1 MNRFL
6 QFGSTICLMAPLLLS
21 SCASVFN
28 GQTQE
33 VKLRTRQQD
42 AKVYLNGEQEGEG
55 RYTTLT
61 LRRDKLPKQVRV
73 DAEGYK
79 PYYTALVQTD
89 RPWLYYLSWF
99 PFGPPT
105 IFYSVLSDRG
115 PKSYDYKDQYAI
127 TRQTAFPDRGE
138 DEKYMFL
145 EDLAFSVD
153 KEDFDFRYYED
164 YDDFQAQSS
173 PDDRLGLEEDMN
185 FTAEDGRDVMNSIL
199 NRHNYID
206 TTESIFRD
214 KTNTVNLK
222 AEIQEVDFDV
232 CFPHSF
238 LKDEKEQVNVVK
250 GKIKVNLA
258 MNSIYGDKLYE
269 ETIEA
274 ESGTFTTKEGNEEA
288 FGSTTRDAIYKA
300 VAEFLQ
306 EEAVQKNLKQEDQ
319 KQPDFDMLTLQLG
332 EAINSLNEAQQTTV
346 TVKVGD
352 SGHGSG
358 CVIGR
363 NGYIVTN
370 YHVVAAD
377 KDNLKV
383 RLNNGQKLDAELVRK
398 NAYSDL
404 ALIKVDKDFDIT
416 YTIPTEKSY
425 EAGMTAY
432 AIGTPESVEL
442 GQTLTK
448 GIVSGV
454 RQHKQNT
461 YIQSDV
467 SVNPGSSGGALVNEK
482 GYIVGIVSSKVMGY
496 STEGLSFSFPAH
508 MIDDRLG
515 LRYETD

>member
-6 QFGSTICLMAPLLLS
+6 QIGSTVCLLAPLLLS

-28 GQTQE
+28 GQTQD
-33 VKLRTRQQD
+33 VKLRTRQPN
-42 AKVYLNGEQEGEG
+42 ATVYLNGKQEGEG

-61 LRRDKLPKQVRV
+61 LRRDKFPKQVRV
-73 DAEGYK
+73 EAEGYK
-79 PYYTALVQTD
+79 PHYTALVQTD
-89 RPWLYYLSWF
+89 RPWLYYLTWF

-105 IFYSVLSDRG
+105 LFYSVLSDRG

-127 TRQTAFPDRGE
+127 TQQTAFKDRKE
-138 DEKYMFL
+138 DEKYMLL
-145 EDLAFSVD
+145 EDLSFRVN

-164 YDDFQAQSS
+164 YDDFQAQTS
-173 PDDRLGLEEDMN
+173 PDDRLELEDDLD
-185 FTAEDGRDVMNSIL
+185 FTAEDGRDVMNGIL
-199 NRHNYID
+199 DRHNYID
-206 TTESIFRD
+206 TTENIFRD
-214 KTNTVNLK
+214 KTNTVNLT

-238 LKDEKEQVNVVK
+238 LKDDKERVNVVK
-250 GKIKVNLA
+250 GMIEVNLA
-258 MNSIYGDKLYE
+258 VSTIYGDQLYE

-288 FGSTTRDAIYKA
+288 LGATTRDALYQA

-306 EEAVQKNLKQEDQ
+306 AAEVRTSLEKEERKEPA
-319 KQPDFDMLTLQLG
+319 FDMLTLQLG
-332 EAINSLNEAQQTTV
+332 EAINGLNEAQQATV
-346 TVKVGD
+346 TVEVGD
-352 SGHGSG
+352 KGHGSG
-358 CVIGR
+358 CVISR

-377 KDNLKV
+377 KDNLTV

-404 ALIKVDKDFDIT
+404 ALIKVDKRFDIT

-425 EAGMTAY
+425 EAGMTTY
-432 AIGTPESVEL
+432 AIGTPESVQL

-448 GIVSGV
+448 GIISGV
-454 RQHKQNT
+454 REYKDNT

-508 MIDDRLG
+508 MIDNRLG
-515 LRYETD
+515 IRYETD